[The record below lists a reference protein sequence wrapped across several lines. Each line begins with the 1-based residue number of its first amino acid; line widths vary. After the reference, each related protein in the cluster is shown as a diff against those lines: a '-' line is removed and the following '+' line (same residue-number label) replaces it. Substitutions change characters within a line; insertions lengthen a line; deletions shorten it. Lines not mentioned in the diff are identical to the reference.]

1 MEGRGRPRRES
12 GKGTRVNLRNI
23 RAIVRKEIYH
33 LLRDFRSLYLAFALP
48 LLLILLFGYALSL
61 DVDHIETVVVD
72 QDRTDLSRDFIHRL
86 GASPYFR
93 IVARLPDSR
102 AVTRELDFGRTTLA
116 VIIPPGWTADL
127 RSDRDTALQILLDGS
142 DPNFAGISRAYI
154 SGFVESYN
162 RKLLVDYLDRQGME
176 KIRLPVDGR
185 IRVWF
190 NEDLES
196 RNFIIPG
203 IIAIIIMIVGAMLT
217 SLVIARE
224 YENGTME
231 TIRSLPVRAG
241 EFLIGKAIPYF
252 AITLI
257 DVLVSILMGQVLFG
271 VVMKSSFLLMILA
284 SSLYI
289 LVALTLGLLIS
300 SVTKSQMIANQA
312 AVLITY
318 LPSLL
323 LSNFVFPIINMPK
336 VLQAVTYFVPAT
348 YYIDIL
354 AGIYLRRLGFADL
367 WPDMLILTVMFAV
380 LAALNCAVLKR
391 EGL

>member
-1 MEGRGRPRRES
+1 
-12 GKGTRVNLRNI
+12 
-23 RAIVRKEIYH
+23 
-33 LLRDFRSLYLAFALP
+33 
-48 LLLILLFGYALSL
+48 
-61 DVDHIETVVVD
+61 
-72 QDRTDLSRDFIHRL
+72 
-86 GASPYFR
+86 
-93 IVARLPDSR
+93 VAQLPDTR
-102 AVTRELDFGRTTLA
+102 AVTEALDHSRTTLA

-127 RSDRDTALQILLDGS
+127 RADRETAIQILLDGS

-154 SGFVESYN
+154 NGFIADYN
-162 RKLLVDYLDRQGME
+162 QKLLADFLDRQGME
-176 KIRLPVDGR
+176 KIRPPVEGQ

-196 RNFIIPG
+196 RNFIVPG
-203 IIAIIIMIVGAMLT
+203 IVAIIIMIVGAMLT

-231 TIRSLPVRAG
+231 TIRSLPVHAG

-252 AITLI
+252 LIALI
-257 DVLVSILMGQVLFG
+257 DVLVSVLMGQVLFG
-271 VVMKSSFLLMILA
+271 IVMKAGFWLMILA

-300 SVTKSQMIANQA
+300 SVTKSQMVANQM

-323 LSNFVFPIINMPK
+323 LSNFVFPVINMPTI
-336 VLQAVTYFVPAT
+336 LQLITRIVPAT

-354 AGIYLRRLGFADL
+354 AGIYLRDLGFSHL
-367 WPDMLILTVMFAV
+367 WPDLAVLTGMFLILATA
-380 LAALNCAVLKR
+380 NCIVLKR